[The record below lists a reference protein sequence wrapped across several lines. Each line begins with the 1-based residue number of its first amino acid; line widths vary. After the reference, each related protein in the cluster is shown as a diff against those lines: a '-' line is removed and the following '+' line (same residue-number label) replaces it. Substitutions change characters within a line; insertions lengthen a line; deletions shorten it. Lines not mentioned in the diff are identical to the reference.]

1 MRLRPLHAYL
11 SRMRLPLV
19 RHLLSITA
27 LPFMAAVVIP
37 WWVTRGSAVVVGP
50 GPTLATQF
58 LQLGGLALLVAGFLL
73 FAGSLRRFATEG
85 EGTLAPWDPPRRL
98 VITGLYRYVRNP
110 MITGVVTILLGE
122 TAVLLSP
129 AIGRWA
135 VAFFIINAAYIPLVE
150 EPMLV
155 ARFGEPYRDYCRR
168 VPRLV
173 PRLRPV
179 SLKP

>member
-1 MRLRPLHAYL
+1 
-11 SRMRLPLV
+11 MRLPLL

-27 LPFMAAVVIP
+27 LPFMAAIVIP
-37 WWVTRGSAVVVGP
+37 WWVTRNSPVVLGP
-50 GPTLATQF
+50 GPTLPTQL
-58 LQLGGLALLVAGFLL
+58 LQLGGLALLAVGLLL
-73 FAGSLRRFATEG
+73 FVGSLRRFDTEG

-122 TAVLLSP
+122 AVVLLSP

-135 VAFFIINAAYIPLVE
+135 VTFLLINAVYIPLVE

-155 ARFGEPYRDYCRR
+155 ARFGEEYRDYCRR